1 MEMSMIATQQPI
13 ENPKLA
19 VEADQLIR
27 EGDTSIRVN
36 VSLLDSLMNLA
47 GELVLSR
54 NQLLQTISV
63 NGLKSAEGVGQ
74 RIDLITSE
82 LQEAIM
88 LTRMQPIGNV
98 FEQFPGIVEEL
109 AEQCGKTV
117 ELVMHGKE
125 VELDKTIIE
134 SISKP
139 LEKLVR
145 GAVIKGIEEPQER
158 RRKGKVEKG
167 RITLNAFHEAGQVVI
182 DIVDDGK
189 GIDSEEI
196 VSEALRKGLITTE
209 HSLAISEKEKLELLF
224 QLDQEEDLQNTLL
237 TGMGA
242 IKESLDKLGGQIEIQ
257 AEQDKSTRISIKL
270 PLTLAIIP
278 CQVIG
283 TGGERYAI
291 PQVNLEEL
299 LRIPA
304 HQIKEKVEI
313 VGSAEVVRLRGKL
326 LPLVRLADV
335 LEIDRTYIDRK
346 DGTIKNDR
354 RQRIADR
361 RSRNLDLEESGKG
374 SENNDADDAVHARRS
389 VLDRRSAPESALNI
403 VVVSSGFM
411 SYGLIVDQL
420 QDSEEIVIKPLGRHL
435 QDCRGYAGATIMG
448 DGRIALIL
456 DVSNL
461 AELASLTAVENADYN
476 GRKEIEEQMAS
487 ASDSRSMLLFS
498 SGEDERFAISLDR
511 VERIEKIKKA
521 DIENLGH
528 KRVMQYRDGSLTLIS
543 VDDIAAVTPLADR
556 EDLLVIVFNVGGKTV
571 GLLACGPVDTREV
584 DVETDKITLRQ
595 TGIAGSLIVDGQTT
609 LCVDIDEMVE
619 HLFPK

>member
-1 MEMSMIATQQPI
+1 MTDTQQQP
-13 ENPKLA
+13 EKQYL
-19 VEADQLIR
+19 EADQQIR
-27 EGDTSIRVN
+27 EGETTIRVN
-36 VSLLDSLMNLA
+36 ISLLDSLMNLA

-63 NGLKSAEGVGQ
+63 NNLKSAEGVGQ

-98 FEQFPGIVEEL
+98 FNRFPDIVGRL
-109 AEQCGKTV
+109 AEQHEKNVTL
-117 ELVMHGKE
+117 EIRGKE
-125 VELDKTIIE
+125 VEVDKTIIE
-134 SISKP
+134 LINKP

-145 GAVIKGIEEPQER
+145 SAVINGIEVPQER
-158 RRKGKVEKG
+158 RRKSKKETG
-167 RITLNAFHEAGQVVI
+167 RITLNAIQEAGQVVI

-189 GIDSEEI
+189 GVDIEGL
-196 VSEALRKGLITTE
+196 VSRAVRKGLITTE
-209 HSLAISEKEKLELLF
+209 QSLAMSEKEKLDLLF
-224 QLDQEEDLQNTLL
+224 LIDQDDQQETEAQETLF

-242 IKESLDKLGGQIEIQ
+242 VKDSLDKLGGQIDIQ
-257 AEQDKSTRISIKL
+257 SEPDKNTWISIKL

-283 TGGERYAI
+283 TEGEQYAI

-304 HQIKEKVEI
+304 HQVKEKIEI

-335 LEIDRTYIDRK
+335 LGIERTYVDGR
-346 DGTIKNDR
+346 DGTIQNDR

-361 RSRNLDLEESGKG
+361 RSRRLDEEERNQD
-374 SENNDADDAVHARRS
+374 SEKTGNEDSMQLRLS
-389 VLDRRSAPESALNI
+389 EQDRRNAPESALNI
-403 VVVSSGFM
+403 VVVTSGSM
-411 SYGLIVDQL
+411 SYGLIVDHL
-420 QDSEEIVIKPLGRHL
+420 QDSEEIVLKPLGRHL
-435 QDCRGYAGATIMG
+435 QECRGYAGATIMG

-456 DVSNL
+456 DVNNL
-461 AELASLTAVENADYN
+461 AELADLTAVDTSEYT
-476 GRKEIEEQMAS
+476 GAS
-487 ASDSRSMLLFS
+487 DLEGPVSSVGDSRSMLIFS
-498 SGEDERFAISLDR
+498 SGEDERFAISLDQ
-511 VERIEKIKKA
+511 VERIEKIKHS

-528 KRVMQYRDGSLTLIS
+528 KRVMQYRDGSLTLICI
-543 VDDIAAVTPLADR
+543 DDVAGVTPLADR
-556 EDLLVIVFNVGGKTV
+556 EDLLVIVFSVGMKLV

-584 DVETDKITLRQ
+584 DVEIDKTTLRQ

-619 HLFPK
+619 QLFPE